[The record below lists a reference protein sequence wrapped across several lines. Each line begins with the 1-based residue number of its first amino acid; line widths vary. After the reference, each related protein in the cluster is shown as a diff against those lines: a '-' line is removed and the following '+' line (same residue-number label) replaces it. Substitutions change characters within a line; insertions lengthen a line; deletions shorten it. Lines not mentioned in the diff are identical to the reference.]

1 MKAFALGSGK
11 NYCRS
16 GEAEPKSI
24 WRNAIC
30 VVLTQTCVDYTQLCA
45 YSTQMLSSRITFADL
60 AVVGRV
66 DRHRLR
72 NLLKNLPEF
81 AKRPARER
89 VASEYTRYDLL
100 VVAVLCEMERMG
112 LRKEAIA
119 QWVSSIQQALSGP
132 RAMAASQLFLSSE
145 SQSLEALL
153 VDEQCQLG
161 AGMIVDLDKIISL
174 VSSHC
179 AELDGIHEQQR
190 ELEFGPLSVDR
201 SKFTTY
207 QPKAHKYG

>member
-1 MKAFALGSGK
+1 
-11 NYCRS
+11 
-16 GEAEPKSI
+16 
-24 WRNAIC
+24 
-30 VVLTQTCVDYTQLCA
+30 
-45 YSTQMLSSRITFADL
+45 MLSSRITFADL

-81 AKRPARER
+81 ARRPTSER
-89 VASEYTRYDLL
+89 VASEYTRHDLL

-119 QWVSSIQQALSGP
+119 QWVSSIQQVLSGA

-145 SQSLEALL
+145 SLEVSL
-153 VDEQCQLG
+153 VDEHCQLG
-161 AGMIVDLDKIISL
+161 AGMIVNLNKIFSL
-174 VSSHC
+174 VNSHC
-179 AELDGIHEQQR
+179 SELDGVHEQQR
-190 ELEFGPLSVDR
+190 ELEFGPASVGR

-207 QPKAHKYG
+207 QPKAHNYE